1 MTATQ
6 QSTDNASPTLAHNA
20 IGLPEVLFQSITH
33 MAPAVATALSIG
45 AATTFA
51 GGITPLAV
59 VFAMIAV
66 LFTAY
71 SMAQLAKHL
80 PSAGGMY
87 TYVGRGLGSFFGW
100 LVAWSFAIA
109 EPLVM
114 PLLLGGFGF
123 YGAIFFSSYLGIE
136 FEFAWVVLA
145 IACGLVVWFLNY
157 RGIGLSTR
165 TGLVLGV
172 IEIAIFLLISTL
184 LIVNADDNT
193 LSVFLPGDEG
203 VKPAFQGMI
212 FCLLAFIG
220 FEAAAP
226 LGEETSEPRRVIPR
240 ALIWSA
246 LLVGLFY
253 VFNYYAATVFFG
265 PDQMTGFYTSHD
277 GDPWGF
283 MAEEVLPGIGGLLVV
298 FAILNSS
305 LANANAG
312 ATAATRSLFAMGR
325 ASLLPHYFARVDAG
339 TRAPVNAVHFQA
351 ITALIIVVVLGF
363 LLTDDPYPFGLNVY
377 VFLGT
382 MLGLI
387 FAGIYILV
395 NLACFGYYWRE
406 RRDEFNWLKHAV
418 VPVFGVIAMIPG
430 PAGGHRRGDDPDP
443 RRHAR
448 PVQQLPAVGGADR
461 RRPGPHRGRHLH
473 RAADAEPG
481 GAGPRGRGLWRRVR
495 SCGGTAADGARRL
508 LTDAGRRQRRPVF
521 SGYST
526 SIFSCAGGGAWGG
539 SAGAADSSSPAIHR
553 SR

>member
-1 MTATQ
+1 VTATS
-6 QSTDNASPTLAHNA
+6 QSGVAATQLERNA

-45 AATTFA
+45 AATSFA

-59 VFAMIAV
+59 LFAMIAV
-66 LFTAY
+66 LFTAF
-71 SMAQLAKHL
+71 SMAELAKHL

-100 LVAWSFAIA
+100 LVAWSFALA

-123 YGAIFFSSYLGIE
+123 YGAIFLSAYLGVE
-136 FEFAWVVLA
+136 FELAWVILA
-145 IACGLVVWFLNY
+145 IACGLVVWWLTY

-172 IEIAIFLLISTL
+172 IEIAIFLLISAL
-184 LIVNADDNT
+184 LIVNADQNS
-193 LSVFLPGDEG
+193 LSVFVPGQDG
-203 VKPAFQGMI
+203 VRPAFQGMI

-226 LGEETSEPRRVIPR
+226 LGEESRDPRRTIPR
-240 ALIWSA
+240 AVIWSA
-246 LLVGLFY
+246 IVVGLFY

-265 PDQMTGFYTSHD
+265 PDRMTEFYTFNE

-283 MAEEVLPGIGGLLVV
+283 MAEEVLPGIGGLLIV

-325 ASLLPHYFARVDAG
+325 VRLLPRWFGGVHPE

-351 ITALIIVVVLGF
+351 ITALIIAVVLGF
-363 LLTDDPYPFGLNVY
+363 LLTNDPFPFGLNVY

-387 FAGIYILV
+387 FAGIYIAV
-395 NLACFGYYWRE
+395 NVACIGYYLRE
-406 RRDEFNWLKHAV
+406 RRDEFNVIKHLVVPVIGVIAV
-418 VPVFGVIAMIPG
+418 VPAALAVIGGVTIPLL
-430 PAGGHRRGDDPDP
+430 D
-443 RRHAR
+443 
-448 PVQQLPAVGGADR
+448 VTLPPYENYLR
-461 RRPGPHRGRHLH
+461 F
-473 RAADAEPG
+473 
-481 GAGPRGRGLWRRVR
+481 
-495 SCGGTAADGARRL
+495 TA
-508 LTDAGRRQRRPVF
+508 PIV
-521 SGYST
+521 
-526 SIFSCAGGGAWGG
+526 GAWILAGVVAYFVLRARNPEALERVDDVYGG
-539 SAGAADSSSPAIHR
+539 ETIVE
-553 SR
+553 

>member
-1 MTATQ
+1 VTATQ
-6 QSTDNASPTLAHNA
+6 QTDGAPTLARNA

-45 AATTFA
+45 AATSFA

-59 VFAMIAV
+59 LFAMVAV
-66 LFTAY
+66 LFTAF
-71 SMAQLAKHL
+71 SMAELARHL

-87 TYVGRGLGSFFGW
+87 TYVGSGLGSFFGW
-100 LVAWSFAIA
+100 LVAWGFALA

-123 YGAIFFSSYLGIE
+123 YGAIFLSAYLGIDI
-136 FEFAWVVLA
+136 EFAWIGLAVL
-145 IACGLVVWFLNY
+145 CGLVVWWLIY
-157 RGIGLSTR
+157 RGIALSTR
-165 TGLVLGV
+165 TGIVLGV

-184 LIVNADDNT
+184 LIVNADENT
-193 LSVFLPGDEG
+193 LSVFVPGDEG

-226 LGEETSEPRRVIPR
+226 LGEETTEPRRTIPR
-240 ALIWSA
+240 AVVWSA
-246 LLVGLFY
+246 ILVGLFY

-265 PDQMTGFYTSHD
+265 PDEMLGFYTSHD

-283 MAEEVLPGIGGLLVV
+283 MAEEVLPGVGGLLVV

-325 ASLLPHYFARVDAG
+325 ASLLPRFFAAIHPE

-351 ITALIIVVVLGF
+351 VTALIIAVVLG
-363 LLTDDPYPFGLNVY
+363 LVLANDPFPTPEGAASFGGLNVY

-387 FAGIYILV
+387 FAAIYILV
-395 NLACFGYYWRE
+395 NLACIGYFWRE
-406 RRDEFNWLKHAV
+406 RRDEFNVLKHAV
-418 VPVFGVIAMIPG
+418 VPVLGVIAMIP
-430 PAGGHRRGDDPDP
+430 ALLAVIGGVTIPILDIE
-443 RRHAR
+443 
-448 PVQQLPAVGGADR
+448 LPPYPNALQWTAPIVGIWTVLGIIAYFV
-461 RRPGPHRGRHLH
+461 L
-473 RAADAEPG
+473 
-481 GAGPRGRGLWRRVR
+481 
-495 SCGGTAADGARRL
+495 
-508 LTDAGRRQRRPVF
+508 
-521 SGYST
+521 
-526 SIFSCAGGGAWGG
+526 
-539 SAGAADSSSPAIHR
+539 R
-553 SR
+553 SRNPEALERVSEVYGGEAGSPEEPPA

>member
-1 MTATQ
+1 MT
-6 QSTDNASPTLAHNA
+6 STAQVSGGSPSLERDA

-45 AATTFA
+45 AATSFA

-59 VFAMIAV
+59 LFAMIAV
-66 LFTAY
+66 LFTAF
-71 SMAQLAKHL
+71 SMAELARHL

-100 LVAWSFAIA
+100 LVAWSFALA

-123 YGAIFFSSYLGIE
+123 YGAIFLSVYLGIE
-136 FEFAWVVLA
+136 FELAWAALAVL
-145 IACGLVVWFLNY
+145 CGLVVWWLAY
-157 RGIGLSTR
+157 RGVGLSTR
-165 TGLVLGV
+165 AGLVLGV

-184 LIVNADDNT
+184 LIVNAENNM
-193 LSVFLPGDEG
+193 LSVFVPGADG

-226 LGEETSEPRRVIPR
+226 LGEETREPRRTIPQ
-240 ALIWSA
+240 AVIWSA
-246 LLVGLFY
+246 ILVGLFY

-265 PDQMTGFYTSHD
+265 PDEMAGFYTSHD

-305 LANANAG
+305 LANASAG

-325 ASLLPHYFARVDAG
+325 ASLLPRFFAAVHPQ
-339 TRAPVNAVHFQA
+339 TRAPVNAIHFQA
-351 ITALIIVVVLGF
+351 VTALIIAVVLGF
-363 LLTDDPYPFGLNVY
+363 LLTNDPYPFGLNIY

-395 NLACFGYYWRE
+395 NLACIGYFWRA
-406 RRDEFNWLKHAV
+406 RRSEFNVLKHAI
-418 VPVFGVIAMIPG
+418 VPILGVIAMIP
-430 PAGGHRRGDDPDP
+430 AVLAVIGGVTIPVIDVTLPPYDNYLRWTAPIVGVWVVLGIVIYFVLRARSPEALERVSDVYGGDTVSSE
-443 RRHAR
+443 AA
-448 PVQQLPAVGGADR
+448 AVPPER
-461 RRPGPHRGRHLH
+461 
-473 RAADAEPG
+473 
-481 GAGPRGRGLWRRVR
+481 
-495 SCGGTAADGARRL
+495 T
-508 LTDAGRRQRRPVF
+508 T
-521 SGYST
+521 Y
-526 SIFSCAGGGAWGG
+526 
-539 SAGAADSSSPAIHR
+539 
-553 SR
+553 

>member
-1 MTATQ
+1 MTATSQ
-6 QSTDNASPTLAHNA
+6 PIGDSASPGLARNA
-20 IGLPEVLFQSITH
+20 IGLTEVLFQSITH

-45 AATTFA
+45 AATSFA

-59 VFAMIAV
+59 LFAMIAV
-66 LFTAY
+66 LFTAV
-71 SMAQLAKHL
+71 SMAELARHL

-100 LVAWSFAIA
+100 LVAWSFALA

-123 YGAIFFSSYLGIE
+123 YGAIFLSSYLGIE
-136 FEFAWVVLA
+136 FEFAWVALA
-145 IACGLVVWFLNY
+145 ILCGLAVWWLTY
-157 RGIGLSTR
+157 RGVGLSTR
-165 TGLVLGV
+165 TGVVLGV
-172 IEIAIFLLISTL
+172 IEIVIFLLISAL
-184 LIVNADDNT
+184 LIVNADQNT
-193 LSVFLPGDEG
+193 LNVFIPGDEG

-226 LGEETSEPRRVIPR
+226 LGEESKEPRRTIPR
-240 ALIWSA
+240 AVIWSA
-246 LLVGLFY
+246 ILVGLFY

-265 PDQMTGFYTSHD
+265 PDRMTEFYTFNE

-283 MAEEVLPGIGGLLVV
+283 MAEEVLPGIGGLLIV

-325 ASLLPHYFARVDAG
+325 ASLLPRFFAAVHPE

-351 ITALIIVVVLGF
+351 VTALIIAVVLGF
-363 LLTDDPYPFGLNVY
+363 LLTNDPYPFGLNVY

-395 NLACFGYYWRE
+395 NVACIGYFWRE
-406 RRDEFNWLKHAV
+406 RRDEFNILKHV
-418 VPVFGVIAMIPG
+418 IVPILGVIAMIPALLAVIG
-430 PAGGHRRGDDPDP
+430 GVTIPILDITLDPYTNYLRFTAPIVGIWVVIGIIVYFVLRARNPEALARVDDVYGGEEPASETPPPPAAPTGG
-443 RRHAR
+443 
-448 PVQQLPAVGGADR
+448 
-461 RRPGPHRGRHLH
+461 
-473 RAADAEPG
+473 
-481 GAGPRGRGLWRRVR
+481 
-495 SCGGTAADGARRL
+495 
-508 LTDAGRRQRRPVF
+508 
-521 SGYST
+521 
-526 SIFSCAGGGAWGG
+526 
-539 SAGAADSSSPAIHR
+539 
-553 SR
+553 